1 MASPQMFMPSLN
13 PYMFS
18 APWFPPAPMAP
29 YGHLPPAF
37 NQVPVTPQPVA
48 TPPNHQSMKRELLPS
63 SPPDEYGFVEP
74 FLTIRIFLEGLVVS
88 NPLRKLEIYADIF
101 ESNDY
106 YDVDEIAGMTYDR
119 LITDPFNMTPGNAEF
134 LLKAIDREV
143 KRVKRIREKDRK
155 RVRHH

>member
-1 MASPQMFMPSLN
+1 
-13 PYMFS
+13 
-18 APWFPPAPMAP
+18 
-29 YGHLPPAF
+29 
-37 NQVPVTPQPVA
+37 
-48 TPPNHQSMKRELLPS
+48 MKRELLPS